1 MRVDKLALK
10 IAIILAIIASSLGI
24 LIQVLPVAE
33 YKGLINGYIAFT
45 WNDLRYDR
53 EKLNLPFMNMI
64 IVRGIF
70 LIISCIFLF
79 TSTIFLI
86 ICLRKSKELKY
97 TINANSLFFASSLV
111 NLFVSTMP
119 LQSYELTIRMISS
132 LNNFIYNSR
141 VTSAGIQYFYSST
154 VKIFDLNW
162 LIIVNI
168 IIAILLV
175 ALITYVISQALVEN
189 EEITKKTIEVPL
201 IIRNI
206 EEDTQKES

>member
-33 YKGLINGYIAFT
+33 YKGLINGYIAFA

-132 LNNFIYNSR
+132 LNNFISNSR

-189 EEITKKTIEVPL
+189 EEITKKTIVVPL